1 MYFKIN
7 IIALF
12 LHILWN
18 RKCKELLIPL
28 SKAETVVCFCIQ
40 MAPDTD
46 LLQLKPGCGE
56 LHALTHAHTRAHAH
70 SLGIAPTLTD
80 ILSTK
85 KNPNQSLKCARLYQ
99 VHCLL
104 SLNYKT
110 TTKKGGFN
118 Y

>member
-1 MYFKIN
+1 MQRVTDSSFKSRDSG
-7 IIALF
+7 LF
-12 LHILWN
+12 LHSNGPRYRTPAAQTRMW
-18 RKCKELLIPL
+18 RTACSYTHP
-28 SKAETVVCFCIQ
+28 
-40 MAPDTD
+40 
-46 LLQLKPGCGE
+46 
-56 LHALTHAHTRAHAH
+56 HAHP
-70 SLGIAPTLTD
+70 LCIAPTLAD